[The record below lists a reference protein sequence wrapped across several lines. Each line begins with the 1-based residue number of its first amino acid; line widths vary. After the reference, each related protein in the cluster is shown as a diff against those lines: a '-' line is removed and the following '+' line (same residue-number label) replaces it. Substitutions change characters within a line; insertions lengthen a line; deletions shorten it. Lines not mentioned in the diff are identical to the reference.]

1 MLTARS
7 LPAVLILLS
16 IAGLATENLTHYPVG
31 IMCLLGLYKVRCD
44 YEGVV
49 RSSNARLLIGA
60 FACVWIPMLLAL
72 PDSVNLPRA
81 LKTTFLYLHF
91 LPAGL
96 YIIYMLRDE
105 FLRRIVWSGLAII
118 LVFWCLDGMIQL
130 VFGQNL
136 FGYPYDGSVL
146 QGAFYPKQRFGLILA
161 VFTPLYINAVQR
173 FAARS
178 VWAWL
183 LLLPLLIAVLLSL
196 KRTAWVMVLA
206 SIGFYALCFARPRQL
221 NLRLAIVYSFIA
233 ALALIVATSSVPN
246 FQTQVT
252 DTLELFSA
260 DFERVDVATSRRLSL
275 WRTGLSM
282 VHDHWLNGIGPRG
295 FRTAYSEFASPDDYW
310 INHGNSGQT
319 HPHLMSLEILIETG
333 VIGLIGYFFLIVILG
348 REMWRVRLANPRAS
362 VYFMIAIVAL
372 FPLNAHL
379 AFYGSYWSNLV
390 WISTALGCTA
400 SANSARP

>member
-1 MLTARS
+1 M
-7 LPAVLILLS
+7 LPARYLPVALILLS
-16 IAGLATENLTHYPVG
+16 IAGLVTENLTHYPVG
-31 IMCLLGLYKVRCD
+31 IMCLLGLYKMGWD

-60 FACVWIPMLLAL
+60 FSCVWIPMLLAL
-72 PDSVNLPRA
+72 PDSVNLARA
-81 LKTTFLYLHF
+81 MKTTFLYFHF

-105 FLRRIVWSGLAII
+105 FVRRTVWCGLTIIV
-118 LVFWCLDGMIQL
+118 VFWCLDGLLQL

-161 VFTPLYINAVQR
+161 VFAPLYINAVQR
-173 FAARS
+173 LAERS

-183 LLLPLLIAVLLSL
+183 LLLPLLVAVLFSL
-196 KRTAWVMVLA
+196 KRTAWVMMLA
-206 SIGFYALCFARPRQL
+206 SIGIYLFCFVRSRQL
-221 NLRLAIVYSFIA
+221 DFRLAVGYSILA

-246 FQTQVT
+246 LRTQVS
-252 DTLELFSA
+252 DTLGLFSA
-260 DFERVDVATSRRLSL
+260 DFERVDIATSRRLSL

-310 INHGNSGQT
+310 INHGNTGQT

-333 VIGLIGYFFLIVILG
+333 VIGLIGYFCLIAILG
-348 REMWRVRLANPRAS
+348 REMWRVRLANPQAAI
-362 VYFMIAIVAL
+362 YFMIAIVAL

-390 WISTALGCTA
+390 WIAAALGCTTRA
-400 SANSARP
+400 DSARS